1 MQRGAQDTTLTTTVA
16 DVQFA
21 GRRTKRIDWRS
32 RPADALGKTPAHAI
46 AIERRLRSGLLLDG
60 IGES

>member
-1 MQRGAQDTTLTTTVA
+1 MQQGTGNTTVTKTVA

-21 GRRTKRIDWRS
+21 RRTGKADYRS
-32 RPADALGKTPAHAI
+32 RPAAALRTDTGAHGI
-46 AIERRLRSGLLLDG
+46 AIERRMRRGLLLDG